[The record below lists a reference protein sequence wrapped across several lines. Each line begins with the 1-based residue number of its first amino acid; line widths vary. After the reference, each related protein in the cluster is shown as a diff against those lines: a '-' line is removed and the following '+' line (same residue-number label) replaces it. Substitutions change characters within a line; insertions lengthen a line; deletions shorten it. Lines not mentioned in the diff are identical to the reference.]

1 MEETATKGNQHI
13 EQLLQQL
20 PPDSE
25 RYRVLL
31 SAKRFKSSW
40 VELGESLTRIANTG
54 EFQSWGYTSFEDY
67 CAKEIRIRR
76 QTADKLL
83 LAFRFLERE
92 EPGVLERKDARPL
105 PDFRSID
112 MLRQA
117 REEQAFSPEAYNE
130 LRRTVIEEDRSHPTV
145 ARQFRDFVQES
156 QPARRGEYRCQGALS
171 AARRLSNALAE
182 LDAVPPDLER
192 AVQEL
197 VGYLEGR
204 LEDEQAGNAENRST
218 PHTPPWEG

>member
-1 MEETATKGNQHI
+1 MEEQKTRGGQHI

-25 RYRVLL
+25 RYQVLL

-40 VELGESLTRIANTG
+40 IELGESLTRVANSG

-67 CAKEIRIRR
+67 CSKEIRIRR

-92 EPGVLERKDARPL
+92 EPGVLERKEERPL
-105 PDFRSID
+105 PDFRSVD
-112 MLRQA
+112 LLRQA
-117 REEQAFSPEAYNE
+117 REEQSFSPEHYNE
-130 LRRTVIEEDRSHPTV
+130 LRRTILEEERAHPTV
-145 ARQFRDFVQES
+145 ARQFRDLVQEY
-156 QPARRGEYRCQGALS
+156 QPDRRGERRCQGALS

-192 AVQEL
+192 AVEEL

-204 LEDEQAGNAENRST
+204 LEEEKLER
-218 PHTPPWEG
+218 

>member
-1 MEETATKGNQHI
+1 MEEAATKGNQHI

-40 VELGESLTRIANTG
+40 VELGESLTRVANTG
-54 EFQSWGYTSFEDY
+54 EFQTWGYTSFEDY
-67 CAKEIRIRR
+67 CSREIRIRR

-92 EPGVLERKDARPL
+92 EPGVLERKEARTL
-105 PDFRSID
+105 PDFRSVD
-112 MLRQA
+112 LLRQA
-117 REEQAFSPEAYNE
+117 REEQTFSPDHYSD
-130 LRRTVIEEDRSHPTV
+130 LRKAVLEDERSHPTV
-145 ARQFRDFVQES
+145 ARQFRELVQEY
-156 QPARRGEYRCQGALS
+156 QPERRGERRCQGALS
-171 AARRLSNALAE
+171 AARRLGNALAE
-182 LDAVPPDLER
+182 LDAVPPDLEQ

-197 VGYLEGR
+197 IGYLEGR
-204 LEDEQAGNAENRST
+204 LEEERS
-218 PHTPPWEG
+218 ES

>member
-1 MEETATKGNQHI
+1 MDQDLPTKGAKHI
-13 EQLLQQL
+13 EQLLQEL

-25 RYRVLL
+25 RYRVLI

-40 VELGESLTRIANTG
+40 TELGESLTRVANTG
-54 EFQSWGYTSFEDY
+54 QFHEWGYTSFEDY
-67 CAKEIRIRR
+67 CAREIRIRR

-92 EPGVLERKDARPL
+92 EPGILERQEERPL
-105 PDFRSID
+105 PDFRSVD
-112 MLRQA
+112 LLRQA
-117 REEQAFSPEAYNE
+117 REEQSFSPDHYNE
-130 LRRTVIEEDRSHPTV
+130 LRRTILEEDRSHPTA
-145 ARQFRDFVQES
+145 ARQFRDMLQEY
-156 QPARRGEYRCQGALS
+156 QPDRRTERRCQGALS

-182 LDAVPPDLER
+182 LDAVPPDLDR

-204 LEDEQAGNAENRST
+204 LEEEKLTARG
-218 PHTPPWEG
+218 

>member
-1 MEETATKGNQHI
+1 MEETTTKGGQLI

-40 VELGESLTRIANTG
+40 VELGESLTRVANTG
-54 EFQSWGYTSFEDY
+54 QFQEWGYTSFEDY
-67 CAKEIRIRR
+67 CSKEIRIRR

-92 EPGVLERKDARPL
+92 EPGVLERKEARNL
-105 PDFRSID
+105 PDFRSVD
-112 MLRQA
+112 LLRQA
-117 REEQAFSPEAYNE
+117 REEQAFSADHYSD
-130 LRRTVIEEDRSHPTV
+130 LRKAVLEDERSHPTV
-145 ARQFRDFVQES
+145 ARQFRELVQEY
-156 QPARRGEYRCQGALS
+156 QPERRGERRCQSALS
-171 AARRLSNALAE
+171 AARRLGNALAE

-197 VGYLEGR
+197 IGYLEGR
-204 LEDEQAGNAENRST
+204 LDEEKTES
-218 PHTPPWEG
+218 

>member
-1 MEETATKGNQHI
+1 MEQPAPAKGAQHI

-25 RYRVLL
+25 RYQVLI

-40 VELGESLTRIANTG
+40 AELGASLTRVANTG
-54 EFQSWGYTSFEDY
+54 QFHAWGYPSFEDY
-67 CAKEIRIRR
+67 CTREIRIRR

-92 EPGVLERKDARPL
+92 EPGVLERKDERPL
-105 PDFRSID
+105 PDFRSVD
-112 MLRQA
+112 LLRQA
-117 REEQAFSPEAYNE
+117 REEQAFSPADYND
-130 LRRTVIEEDRSHPTV
+130 LRRTVLEEERSHPTA
-145 ARQFRDFVQES
+145 ARQFRDMLQEY
-156 QPARRGEYRCQGALS
+156 QPDRRGERRCQGALS
-171 AARRLSNALAE
+171 AARRLGNALAE

-197 VGYLEGR
+197 IGYLEGR
-204 LEDEQAGNAENRST
+204 LEDEQQTAKG
-218 PHTPPWEG
+218 

>member
-1 MEETATKGNQHI
+1 MDQNVPTKGAQHI

-25 RYRVLL
+25 RYRVLI

-40 VELGESLTRIANTG
+40 ADLGESLTKVANTG
-54 EFQSWGYTSFEDY
+54 QFHDWGYTSFEDY
-67 CAKEIRIRR
+67 CAREIRIRR

-92 EPGVLERKDARPL
+92 EPGVLERKEERPL
-105 PDFRSID
+105 PDFRSVD
-112 MLRQA
+112 LLRQA
-117 REEQAFSPEAYNE
+117 REEHTFSPDDYNN
-130 LRRTVIEEDRSHPTV
+130 LRRTVLEEDRSHPT
-145 ARQFRDFVQES
+145 AAKQFRGMLQEY
-156 QPARRGEYRCQGALS
+156 QPERRGERHCQGALS

-182 LDAVPPDLER
+182 LEAVPPDLER

-197 VGYLEGR
+197 VGYLEDR
-204 LEDEQAGNAENRST
+204 LENEKVG
-218 PHTPPWEG
+218 

>member
-1 MEETATKGNQHI
+1 
-13 EQLLQQL
+13 
-20 PPDSE
+20 
-25 RYRVLL
+25 
-31 SAKRFKSSW
+31 
-40 VELGESLTRIANTG
+40 
-54 EFQSWGYTSFEDY
+54 
-67 CAKEIRIRR
+67 
-76 QTADKLL
+76 
-83 LAFRFLERE
+83 
-92 EPGVLERKDARPL
+92 VLERKDARPL
-105 PDFRSID
+105 PDFRSVD

-156 QPARRGEYRCQGALS
+156 QPDRRGEYRCQGALS
-171 AARRLSNALAE
+171 AARRLSNALAG

-204 LEDEQAGNAENRST
+204 LEDEQAGS
-218 PHTPPWEG
+218 

>member
-1 MEETATKGNQHI
+1 MDQNLPTKGAQHI

-25 RYRVLL
+25 RYQVLI

-40 VELGESLTRIANTG
+40 AELGESLTRVANTG
-54 EFQSWGYTSFEDY
+54 QFHAWGYPSFEDY
-67 CAKEIRIRR
+67 CSREIRIRR

-92 EPGVLERKDARPL
+92 EPGVLERKDERPL
-105 PDFRSID
+105 PDFRSVD
-112 MLRQA
+112 LLRQA
-117 REEQAFSPEAYNE
+117 REEQAFSPADYND
-130 LRRTVIEEDRSHPTV
+130 LRRTVLEEDRSHPTA
-145 ARQFRDFVQES
+145 ARQFREMLQEY
-156 QPARRGEYRCQGALS
+156 QPDRRRERHCQGALS

-182 LDAVPPDLER
+182 LEAVPPDLER

-204 LEDEQAGNAENRST
+204 
-218 PHTPPWEG
+218 WEEEKLGR

>member
-1 MEETATKGNQHI
+1 MDQSTPTRGPRHI

-25 RYRVLL
+25 RYQVLI

-40 VELGESLTRIANTG
+40 TELGESLTRVANTG
-54 EFQSWGYTSFEDY
+54 QFHDWGYTSFEDY
-67 CAKEIRIRR
+67 CTREIRIRR

-92 EPGVLERKDARPL
+92 EPGVLERKEERPL

-112 MLRQA
+112 LLRKA
-117 REEQAFSPEAYNE
+117 REEQSFSPEDYNQ
-130 LRRTVIEEDRSHPTV
+130 LRCTILEEDRSHPTA
-145 ARQFRDFVQES
+145 ARQFREMLQEY
-156 QPARRGEYRCQGALS
+156 QPDRRGERRCQSALS

-182 LDAVPPDLER
+182 MEAIPPDLER

-197 VGYLEGR
+197 AGYLEGR
-204 LEDEQAGNAENRST
+204 LEEEKNEARG
-218 PHTPPWEG
+218 

>member
-1 MEETATKGNQHI
+1 METTAQPAKGAQHI
-13 EQLLQQL
+13 ELLLQQL

-25 RYRVLL
+25 RYQVLI

-40 VELGESLTRIANTG
+40 AELGESLTRVANTG
-54 EFQSWGYTSFEDY
+54 QFHAWGYTSFEDY
-67 CAKEIRIRR
+67 CTREIRIRR

-92 EPGVLERKDARPL
+92 EPGVLERKNERPL
-105 PDFRSID
+105 PDFRSVD
-112 MLRQA
+112 LLRQA
-117 REEQAFSPEAYNE
+117 REEQAFSPADYND
-130 LRRTVIEEDRSHPTV
+130 LRRTVLEEDRSHPTA
-145 ARQFRDFVQES
+145 ARQFRDMLQEY
-156 QPARRGEYRCQGALS
+156 QPDRRGERRCQGALS

-197 VGYLEGR
+197 IGYLEGR
-204 LEDEQAGNAENRST
+204 LEDEQQTAKG
-218 PHTPPWEG
+218 

>member
-1 MEETATKGNQHI
+1 MEETNPTKGARHI

-25 RYRVLL
+25 RYRVLI

-40 VELGESLTRIANTG
+40 AELGESLTKVANG
-54 EFQSWGYTSFEDY
+54 GQFHDWGYTSFEDY
-67 CAKEIRIRR
+67 CAREIRIRR

-92 EPGVLERKDARPL
+92 EPGVLARQEEHPL
-105 PDFRSID
+105 PDFRSVD
-112 MLRQA
+112 LLRQA
-117 REEQAFSPEAYNE
+117 REEQSFSPDHYNE
-130 LRRTVIEEDRSHPTV
+130 LRRTVLEEDRSHPTV
-145 ARQFRDFVQES
+145 ARQFREMVQEY
-156 QPARRGEYRCQGALS
+156 QPERRGERRCQGALS
-171 AARRLSNALAE
+171 AARRLGNALAE

-197 VGYLEGR
+197 IGYLEGR
-204 LEDEQAGNAENRST
+204 LDEEKLGC
-218 PHTPPWEG
+218 

>member
-1 MEETATKGNQHI
+1 MEETSPNKGARHI

-25 RYRVLL
+25 RYRVLI
-31 SAKRFKSSW
+31 SARRFKSSW
-40 VELGESLTRIANTG
+40 AELGESLTRVANTG
-54 EFQSWGYTSFEDY
+54 QFHDWGYTSFEDY

-92 EPGVLERKDARPL
+92 EPGILERQEERPL
-105 PDFRSID
+105 PDFRSVD
-112 MLRQA
+112 LLRQA
-117 REEQAFSPEAYNE
+117 REEQSFSPDHYNE
-130 LRRTVIEEDRSHPTV
+130 LRRTVLEEDRSHPTA
-145 ARQFRDFVQES
+145 ARQFRDMLQEY
-156 QPARRGEYRCQGALS
+156 QPDRRTERRCQGALS

-182 LDAVPPDLER
+182 LDAVPPDLDR

-204 LEDEQAGNAENRST
+204 LEEEKLTARG
-218 PHTPPWEG
+218 

>member
-1 MEETATKGNQHI
+1 MDQHLPAKGAQHI

-25 RYRVLL
+25 RYQVLL

-40 VELGESLTRIANTG
+40 AELGESLTKVANTG
-54 EFQSWGYTSFEDY
+54 QFHDWGYTSFEDY
-67 CAKEIRIRR
+67 CSREIRIRR

-92 EPGVLERKDARPL
+92 EPGILERKDDRPL
-105 PDFRSID
+105 PDFRSVD
-112 MLRQA
+112 LLRQA
-117 REEQAFSPEAYNE
+117 REEQSFSPADYND
-130 LRRTVIEEDRSHPTV
+130 LRRTVLEDDRSHPTA
-145 ARQFRDFVQES
+145 ARQFREMLQGY
-156 QPARRGEYRCQGALS
+156 QPDRRGIRCCQGALS

-182 LDAVPPDLER
+182 LEAVPPDLER

-197 VGYLEGR
+197 VGYLEER
-204 LEDEQAGNAENRST
+204 LAET
-218 PHTPPWEG
+218 QEGAQG

>member
-1 MEETATKGNQHI
+1 MDQHALPTKGAQHI
-13 EQLLQQL
+13 EQLLQEL

-25 RYRVLL
+25 RYRVLI

-40 VELGESLTRIANTG
+40 AELGESLTRVANTG
-54 EFQSWGYTSFEDY
+54 EFHEWGYTSFEDY

-92 EPGVLERKDARPL
+92 EPGLLERREERPL
-105 PDFRSID
+105 PDFRSVD
-112 MLRQA
+112 LLRQA
-117 REEQAFSPEAYNE
+117 REEQSFSPDHYNE
-130 LRRTVIEEDRSHPTV
+130 LRRTVLEEDRSHPTA
-145 ARQFRDFVQES
+145 ARQFREMLQEY
-156 QPARRGEYRCQGALS
+156 QPDRRGERHCQGALS

-182 LDAVPPDLER
+182 LEAVPPDLER

-204 LEDEQAGNAENRST
+204 LEEEKLTVRA
-218 PHTPPWEG
+218 

>member
-1 MEETATKGNQHI
+1 MEETSPNKGARHI

-25 RYRVLL
+25 RYRVLI
-31 SAKRFKSSW
+31 SARRFKSSW
-40 VELGESLTRIANTG
+40 AELGESLTRVANTG
-54 EFQSWGYTSFEDY
+54 QFHDWGYTSFEDY

-92 EPGVLERKDARPL
+92 EPGILERQEERPL
-105 PDFRSID
+105 PDFRSVD
-112 MLRQA
+112 LLRQA
-117 REEQAFSPEAYNE
+117 REEQSFSPDHYNE
-130 LRRTVIEEDRSHPTV
+130 LRRTILEEDRSHPTA
-145 ARQFRDFVQES
+145 ARQFRDMLQEY
-156 QPARRGEYRCQGALS
+156 QPDRRTERRCQGALS

-182 LDAVPPDLER
+182 LDAVPPDLDR

-204 LEDEQAGNAENRST
+204 LEEEKLTARG
-218 PHTPPWEG
+218 

>member
-1 MEETATKGNQHI
+1 MEQPAPAKGAQHI

-25 RYRVLL
+25 RYQVLI

-40 VELGESLTRIANTG
+40 AELGASLTRVANTG
-54 EFQSWGYTSFEDY
+54 QFHAWGYPSFEDY
-67 CAKEIRIRR
+67 CTREIRIRR

-92 EPGVLERKDARPL
+92 EPGVLERKDERPL
-105 PDFRSID
+105 PDFRSVD
-112 MLRQA
+112 LLRQA
-117 REEQAFSPEAYNE
+117 REEQAFSPADYND
-130 LRRTVIEEDRSHPTV
+130 LRRTVLEEERSHPTA
-145 ARQFRDFVQES
+145 ARQFRDMLQEY
-156 QPARRGEYRCQGALS
+156 QPDRRGERRCQGALS
-171 AARRLSNALAE
+171 AARRLGNALAE

-197 VGYLEGR
+197 IGYLEGR
-204 LEDEQAGNAENRST
+204 LEDEQRTAKG
-218 PHTPPWEG
+218 

>member
-1 MEETATKGNQHI
+1 MEQHLPTRGAQHI

-25 RYRVLL
+25 RYRVLI

-40 VELGESLTRIANTG
+40 AELGESLTRVANTG
-54 EFQSWGYTSFEDY
+54 QFHDWGYTSFEDY

-92 EPGVLERKDARPL
+92 EPGVLERREERPL
-105 PDFRSID
+105 PDFRSVD
-112 MLRQA
+112 LLRQA
-117 REEQAFSPEAYNE
+117 REEQAFSPEHYNE
-130 LRRTVIEEDRSHPTV
+130 LRRTVLEEDRSHPTA
-145 ARQFRDFVQES
+145 ARQFREMLQGY
-156 QPARRGEYRCQGALS
+156 QPDRRGQQRCQAALS

-182 LDAVPPDLER
+182 LDAVPSDLER
-192 AVQEL
+192 AVEEL
-197 VGYLEGR
+197 VGYLGER
-204 LEDEQAGNAENRST
+204 LEEEKMAVKG
-218 PHTPPWEG
+218 

>member
-1 MEETATKGNQHI
+1 MNDTATKGGQRI
-13 EQLLQQL
+13 EELLQQL

-25 RYRVLL
+25 RYRVLV

-40 VELGESLTRIANTG
+40 VELGESLTRVANTG
-54 EFQSWGYTSFEDY
+54 QFHEWGYTSFEDY

-92 EPGVLERKDARPL
+92 EPGILQRQEERPL
-105 PDFRSID
+105 PDFRSVEL
-112 MLRQA
+112 LRQA
-117 REEQAFSPEAYNE
+117 REEQTFSPEHYNE
-130 LRRTVIEEDRSHPTV
+130 LRRAVIEEERSHPTV
-145 ARQFRDFVQES
+145 AKQFRELS
-156 QPARRGEYRCQGALS
+156 MEYQPDRRVERRYQGALS
-171 AARRLSNALAE
+171 AARRQSNALAE
-182 LDAVPPDLER
+182 LDAIPPDLER

-204 LEDEQAGNAENRST
+204 LEDEKAGD
-218 PHTPPWEG
+218 

>member
-1 MEETATKGNQHI
+1 MDQHSPARGAQHI

-25 RYRVLL
+25 RYQVLM
-31 SAKRFKSSW
+31 SARRFKSSW
-40 VELGESLTRIANTG
+40 VELGESLTRVANTG
-54 EFQSWGYTSFEDY
+54 QFEAWGYPSFEDY
-67 CAKEIRIRR
+67 CTREIRIRR

-92 EPGVLERKDARPL
+92 EPGVLQRKDERPL
-105 PDFRSID
+105 PDFRSVD
-112 MLRQA
+112 LLRQA
-117 REEQAFSPEAYNE
+117 REEQAFSPADYHD
-130 LRRTVIEEDRSHPTV
+130 LRRTVLEEDRSHPT
-145 ARQFRDFVQES
+145 AAKQFREMLQGY
-156 QPARRGEYRCQGALS
+156 QPDRRTERCCQGALS

-182 LDAVPPDLER
+182 LEAVPPDLER

-204 LEDEQAGNAENRST
+204 LEEEKLSVRG
-218 PHTPPWEG
+218 

>member
-40 VELGESLTRIANTG
+40 VELGESLTRVANTG
-54 EFQSWGYTSFEDY
+54 EFQAWGYTSFEDY
-67 CAKEIRIRR
+67 CSREIRIRR

-92 EPGVLERKDARPL
+92 EPGVLERKEARTL
-105 PDFRSID
+105 PDFRSVD
-112 MLRQA
+112 LLRQA
-117 REEQAFSPEAYNE
+117 REEQAFSPDHYSD
-130 LRRTVIEEDRSHPTV
+130 LRKAVLEDERSHPTV
-145 ARQFRDFVQES
+145 ARQFRELVQDY
-156 QPARRGEYRCQGALS
+156 QPERRGERRCQSALS
-171 AARRLSNALAE
+171 AARRLNNALAE
-182 LDAVPPDLER
+182 LEAIPPDLEQ

-197 VGYLEGR
+197 IGYLEGR
-204 LEDEQAGNAENRST
+204 LEEERS
-218 PHTPPWEG
+218 ES

>member
-1 MEETATKGNQHI
+1 MEDTTTKGGQHI

-25 RYRVLL
+25 RYRVLI

-40 VELGESLTRIANTG
+40 VDLGESLTRVANTG
-54 EFQSWGYTSFEDY
+54 QFQEWGYSSFEDY
-67 CAKEIRIRR
+67 CSKEIRIRR

-92 EPGVLERKDARPL
+92 EPGVLERKEARTL
-105 PDFRSID
+105 PDFRSVD
-112 MLRQA
+112 LLRQA
-117 REEQAFSPEAYNE
+117 REEQTFSADHYSD
-130 LRRTVIEEDRSHPTV
+130 LRRAVLEEERSHPTV
-145 ARQFRDFVQES
+145 ARQFRELVQEY
-156 QPARRGEYRCQGALS
+156 QPERRGERHCQSALS
-171 AARRLSNALAE
+171 AARRLGNALAE

-197 VGYLEGR
+197 IGYLEGR
-204 LEDEQAGNAENRST
+204 LDGEKAES
-218 PHTPPWEG
+218 

>member
-1 MEETATKGNQHI
+1 MEQPAPAKGAQHI

-25 RYRVLL
+25 RYQVLI

-40 VELGESLTRIANTG
+40 AELGASLTRVANTG
-54 EFQSWGYTSFEDY
+54 QFHAWGYPSFEDY
-67 CAKEIRIRR
+67 CTREIRIRR

-92 EPGVLERKDARPL
+92 EPGVLERKDERPL
-105 PDFRSID
+105 PDFRSVD
-112 MLRQA
+112 LLRQA
-117 REEQAFSPEAYNE
+117 REEQAFSPADYND
-130 LRRTVIEEDRSHPTV
+130 LRRTVLEEERSHPTA
-145 ARQFRDFVQES
+145 ARQFRDMLQEY
-156 QPARRGEYRCQGALS
+156 QPDRRGERRCQGALS
-171 AARRLSNALAE
+171 AARRLGNALAQ

-197 VGYLEGR
+197 IGYLEGR
-204 LEDEQAGNAENRST
+204 LEDEQQTAKG
-218 PHTPPWEG
+218 